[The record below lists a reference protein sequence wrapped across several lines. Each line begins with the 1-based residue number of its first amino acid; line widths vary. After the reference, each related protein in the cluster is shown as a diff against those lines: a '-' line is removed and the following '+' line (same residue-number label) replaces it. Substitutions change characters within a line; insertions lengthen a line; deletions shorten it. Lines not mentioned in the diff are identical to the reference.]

1 MGTGYL
7 IDTNVIIDYLDNKLP
22 ADGMALLNEIVD
34 SNPIISV
41 ITKIEVLRFNT
52 QKETYKILSDF
63 INETMIL
70 SLDDVVVERTIETC
84 KKYRIKLPD
93 AIIASTALVYD
104 LKLLTRNV
112 DDFRKIANLQIINPH
127 LIK

>member
-70 SLDDVVVERTIETC
+70 SLDDVVVERTIEPVKNTESNF
-84 KKYRIKLPD
+84 RML
-93 AIIASTALVYD
+93 S
-104 LKLLTRNV
+104 LL
-112 DDFRKIANLQIINPH
+112 LQR
-127 LIK
+127 